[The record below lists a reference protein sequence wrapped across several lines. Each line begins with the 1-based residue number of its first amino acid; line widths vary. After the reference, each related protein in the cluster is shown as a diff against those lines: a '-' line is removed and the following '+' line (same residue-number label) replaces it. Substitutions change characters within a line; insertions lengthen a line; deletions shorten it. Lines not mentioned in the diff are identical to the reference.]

1 MSVADYAKE
10 KLFKPFG
17 ISGYEWDEDPQ
28 GRNWGYAN
36 LKL

>member
-1 MSVADYAKE
+1 MSATDYAKE
-10 KLFKPFG
+10 KLKPFG